1 MSTEVLS
8 TPGRL
13 AQRPTP
19 EGNEPRHGSTRGR
32 RVSESRLVFAVAA
45 VCYLAAA
52 WWFWRN
58 RLIPGDASSRVA
70 NAYYIFFSR
79 DAHLGAVGFVW
90 NPLPSLILLPALPL
104 KALVPALTRDAL
116 LAPLASALFMAGT
129 TAIGNDVLRRLRVTR
144 IPRLALTVL
153 LAAHPMMLVYAG
165 NGMSEAFFL
174 FFLMLTVRGLLQW
187 LRDGRPE
194 SLVVVGLSLGL
205 SYGVRYE
212 ALAPGLAV
220 PLLVGG
226 TSWWRGRGRVRWRYS
241 TALADAV
248 FVGLPVAFAV
258 AGWAVSARLIVGQW
272 LPTVSSV
279 YGNSA
284 QVVRNAGFIG
294 SVTGTTLGAKLAY
307 ASQQMLGLEPPVLIL
322 LVLTGVVALRRR
334 DPGILALLAVF
345 GSVLAFSDFAFLA
358 GSSFGWLRFQIATV
372 PLAILLAGL
381 LLAVPGTR
389 ASRAEFAVRQNHR
402 TAGPTRAGRG
412 VTAATKVTAVTV
424 MALAL
429 PVAVITVAT
438 PTLGREESQWLTRDG
453 RAGTSELTVLQAQ
466 IGADLDA
473 MELPDGS
480 VITDSAYAFP
490 IILASR
496 RPRQF
501 VITSDRDFKA
511 GLQDLSGHRVRYL
524 LVSSPSSGP
533 ADAVRLAYPNAFGP
547 TPDNKG
553 VRTWADKEGKT
564 LWTLTPVTAVTGS
577 TSGASPNAHTP
588 TH

>member
-1 MSTEVLS
+1 MSTEVQS
-8 TPGRL
+8 APSRL
-13 AQRPTP
+13 ARQPTP
-19 EGNEPRHGSTRGR
+19 EGNHPRHGRTRGR
-32 RVSESRLVFAVAA
+32 RLSESRVVFILAA
-45 VCYLAAA
+45 ACYLVIA
-52 WWFWRN
+52 WWFWRD

-70 NAYYIFFSR
+70 NAYYILFSR
-79 DAHLGAVGFVW
+79 DPHLGAVGFVW

-104 KALVPALTRDAL
+104 KALVPTLTRDAL

-129 TAIGNDVLRRLRVTR
+129 TAIGNDILRRLRVTR

-153 LAAHPMMLVYAG
+153 LAAHPMMLIYAG
-165 NGMSEAFFL
+165 DGMSEAFFL

-194 SLVVVGLSLGL
+194 SLVSVGLSLGL

-220 PLLVGG
+220 PLLVGA
-226 TSWWRGRGRVRWRYS
+226 TTWWRSRDRVSGRYS

-284 QVVRNAGFIG
+284 QVIQNAGFIG
-294 SVTGTTLGAKLAY
+294 TVTGTTLAEKVAY
-307 ASQQMLGLEPPVLIL
+307 ASQQLLGLEPPILIL
-322 LVLTGVVALRRR
+322 LVLTGAVALRRR
-334 DPGILALLAVF
+334 DPGILAVLAVF
-345 GSVLAFSDFAFLA
+345 GSVLAFSNFAFLA
-358 GSSFGWLRFQIATV
+358 GSSFGWLRFQIAAV

-381 LLAVPGTR
+381 LLATPGTR
-389 ASRAEFAVRQNHR
+389 ASRAQFAVRQNHR
-402 TAGPTRAGRG
+402 TAGPTRAMRG
-412 VTAATKVTAVTV
+412 VTAATKATVVAV

-429 PVAVITVAT
+429 PVAAITVAT
-438 PTLGREESQWLTRDG
+438 PTLGAGESGWLTHGG
-453 RAGTSELTVLQAQ
+453 RARTTELAVLQAR

-473 MELPDGS
+473 MGLPDGS

-490 IILASR
+490 IILASN

-511 GLQDLSGHRVRYL
+511 DLQDLSGHRVRYL
-524 LVSSPSSGP
+524 LVSAPSSGP
-533 ADAVRLAYPNAFGP
+533 ADAVRLAYPDAFDP
-547 TPDNKG
+547 APDKKS
-553 VRTWADKEGKT
+553 VRTWADSEGKT
-564 LWTLTPVTAVTGS
+564 LWTLTSVAAVARSTGA
-577 TSGASPNAHTP
+577 ASPHGQ
-588 TH
+588 